1 MDELKNLSKLLQRVY
16 NGKAW
21 HGPSIMEVLGD
32 VTEESSV
39 KKAGN
44 SHSIVQLVLHMIAWR
59 TFVTRRLQGD
69 HEFEVSD
76 RENFPESI
84 QWKDALAK
92 LQASQ
97 DRLLKAIEAIPDIQ
111 LNVVVANRKYDFY
124 VLLHG
129 LIHHDIYHIGQI
141 QLIKKYL

>member
-1 MDELKNLSKLLQRVY
+1 MDELKNLSKLIQRVY

-32 VTEESSV
+32 ITDESSG

-59 TFVTRRLQGD
+59 NFVTRRLLSD
-69 HEFEVSD
+69 HEFEISD
-76 RENFPESI
+76 RDNFPESI
-84 QWKDALAK
+84 PWKDALAK
-92 LQASQ
+92 LEESQ
-97 DRLLKAIEAIPDIQ
+97 DSLLKAIENIPEAQ
-111 LNVVVANRKYDFY
+111 LKDAVANRKYDFY